1 MIENMWNKLESIVHY
16 VVLSIFKCK
25 MSDEKWKSFMQFIK
39 FGIVGLLNTAIS
51 YVTYL
56 IMVLCGINYTFAN
69 FVGFTVSVINSY
81 YWNNKYVFVTGEKR
95 IWWKTLIRT
104 YVSYAGTG
112 LVLSSILLILW
123 IEVFNISKTAAPLI
137 NLVITIPLNFI
148 INKFWAYKNK

>member
-1 MIENMWNKLESIVHY
+1 MVDMIWNNIERMVHY
-16 VVLSIFKCK
+16 MVFNIFKCK
-25 MSDEKWKSFMQFIK
+25 MSDVKWESFIQFIK
-39 FGIVGLLNTAIS
+39 FGIVGLFNTVIS

-56 IMVLCGINYTFAN
+56 ILVSCGINYTFAN

-95 IWWKTLIRT
+95 VWWKTFIKT

-123 IEVFNISKTAAPLI
+123 IEVFNIPKTVAPLI